1 MRLDYEAQEALLD
14 FIDDEIA
21 DHYNLFAKD
30 YLYSLES
37 ALFNKYKPNYIEYVP
52 YSNKIIRWGE
62 MPIRVKITKAEGLD
76 LYFINEIE
84 RAFLEWQKVTDNKI
98 EFLFEDVNPDI
109 IIDFTEL
116 TKEEKENNSNL
127 YIVANTEP
135 VFDEDILRN
144 MKITFYTK
152 NIKDEYFT
160 PQEVYNTALHEIAHA
175 LGMFGHSRDADDVL
189 YFAPSR
195 EIKKDEYK
203 KLSQRDI
210 NTINLLYEIKPDITN
225 KKEKYSIHPKVIFNS
240 IENINKT
247 KVKEAKNYINQA
259 PDLPNG
265 YIDLAQ
271 AAILAKDYEKARSS
285 LKEAIKYASDN
296 NTKFIIYYNFAVICY
311 ETGDMN
317 KALFYATEAQK
328 FRNKNSVT
336 ALLANIYYKKRE
348 YNNAIEQYEIL
359 VNNHPTSIMYNV
371 NLAKLYINQLRIKEG
386 VDVLKELIKNNPE
399 ASEDK
404 RVKRFSLLLKV
415 MK

>member
-1 MRLDYEAQEALLD
+1 
-14 FIDDEIA
+14 
-21 DHYNLFAKD
+21 
-30 YLYSLES
+30 
-37 ALFNKYKPNYIEYVP
+37 
-52 YSNKIIRWGE
+52 
-62 MPIRVKITKAEGLD
+62 
-76 LYFINEIE
+76 
-84 RAFLEWQKVTDNKI
+84 
-98 EFLFEDVNPDI
+98 
-109 IIDFTEL
+109 
-116 TKEEKENNSNL
+116 
-127 YIVANTEP
+127 
-135 VFDEDILRN
+135 

-225 KKEKYSIHPKVIFNS
+225 NKAKYSIHPKLIFNS

>member
-225 KKEKYSIHPKVIFNS
+225 NKAKYSIHPKVIFNS